1 MAITAPIARFYQMIE
16 GGIAPQRADK
26 SAGGTLPVRA
36 YRYCDAVTS
45 AAGFG
50 WWVFPPANLQLLWD
64 GEEIFWHCDGL
75 DDWVPLLAS
84 AQFPGQSA
92 RFDLA
97 APPALRGCSPPFLSA
112 LADPGVVQI
121 WTGLMVRSA
130 PGWSLLVRAPA
141 NLPPAGGYAA
151 YEGILESDRRFGPL
165 FTNIRLTRTNVP
177 VRLGGDRPL
186 VQVQPLPRSVY
197 SDQVLEAMAL
207 TPDMGAFADED
218 WADYHAS
225 IVVPSDDPNRGPGS
239 YAVAARKRRKGE
251 CPYAALRQATEACG
265 APA

>member
-1 MAITAPIARFYQMIE
+1 MPEAAPIARFYQMIE
-16 GGIAPQRADK
+16 GGLAPQRADK

-50 WWVFPPANLQLLWD
+50 WWVFPPTDLQLLWD
-64 GEEIFWHCDGL
+64 GEEIFWHCEGL

-97 APPALRGCSPPFLSA
+97 APEHLRGCSPPFLSA

-130 PGWSLLVRAPA
+130 PDWSLLVRSPA
-141 NLPPAGGYAA
+141 NLPAPGGYAV

-177 VRLGGDRPL
+177 VRLSADRPL

-197 SDQVLEAMAL
+197 SDPILEAMAL
-207 TPDMGAFADED
+207 TPNMEAFEPED
-218 WADYHAS
+218 WADYQAS
-225 IVVPSDDPNRGPGS
+225 IVDPSDDPTRGPGT
-239 YAVAARKRRKGE
+239 YAIAARKRRKGE
-251 CPYAALRQATEACG
+251 CPYAATRQATVACG

>member
-1 MAITAPIARFYQMIE
+1 MTATGPIARFYQMIE
-16 GGIAPQRADK
+16 GGLAPQRADK

-97 APPALRGCSPPFLSA
+97 APPALCGCSPPFLSA

-130 PGWSLLVRAPA
+130 PGWSLLGTRPCQPSLCRRVCGLRRNSGKRPPFWTAVHQHPFDANERAC
-141 NLPPAGGYAA
+141 PPGCRSASGAGAA
-151 YEGILESDRRFGPL
+151 
-165 FTNIRLTRTNVP
+165 TAT
-177 VRLGGDRPL
+177 
-186 VQVQPLPRSVY
+186 
-197 SDQVLEAMAL
+197 
-207 TPDMGAFADED
+207 
-218 WADYHAS
+218 
-225 IVVPSDDPNRGPGS
+225 
-239 YAVAARKRRKGE
+239 KRVF
-251 CPYAALRQATEACG
+251 
-265 APA
+265 